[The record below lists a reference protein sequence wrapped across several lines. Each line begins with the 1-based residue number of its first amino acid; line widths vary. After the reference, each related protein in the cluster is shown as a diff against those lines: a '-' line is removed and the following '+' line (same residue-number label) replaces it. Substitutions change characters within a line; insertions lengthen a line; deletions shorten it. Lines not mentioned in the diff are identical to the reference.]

1 MQTIASLHTDEFPAL
16 LARLPPDLD
25 LDQMAIEHKAIQRG
39 RKIKTGVEL
48 LRLALAHGPGGLS
61 LRDAAGW
68 SGMLGL
74 GSLSNPAVKYRLDN
88 SVDFLKAVTDRLLA
102 ARSASQALHWPGR
115 TIRVADGTCISKPGS
130 KGTDWRVHGV
140 YDLGASGF
148 SNLELT
154 DGKGA
159 ETLTYGAPVAGEV
172 RIGDRNYGRAKPW
185 HRFLQDSGG
194 KADLIVRMKWN
205 GFHLT
210 GQDGSAFDL
219 IDHLATLPN
228 DHLPHEIDV
237 QALVRRGVT
246 TPIRLIILR
255 KPPEAVEATRK
266 TLRAQAS
273 RKQKVLD
280 PRTLIAAEFL
290 MLGTT
295 LSGEDYPAAE
305 VLAAYRL
312 RWQIELAFKRLKS
325 LLHIDK
331 LPARTDLGARSW
343 LYPHLILALLCDDLS
358 QVFLE
363 SFPSGPFRCRISAF
377 TVDSAESRRMGTG
390 SRHSRPDHDPS
401 DDAGNRGHS

>member
-1 MQTIASLHTDEFPAL
+1 MQNIASLHTDEFPAL

-25 LDQMAIEHKAIQRG
+25 LDQLAIEHKAIQRG
-39 RKIKTGVEL
+39 RKIKTGTEL
-48 LRLALAHGPGGLS
+48 LRLALAHGPGGMS

-88 SVDFLKAVTDRLLA
+88 SVEFLEAVTAHLLA

-140 YDLGASGF
+140 YDLGAGGF
-148 SNLELT
+148 
-154 DGKGA
+154 
-159 ETLTYGAPVAGEV
+159 V
-172 RIGDRNYGRAKPW
+172 RPDRSPR
-185 HRFLQDSGG
+185 D
-194 KADLIVRMKWN
+194 
-205 GFHLT
+205 
-210 GQDGSAFDL
+210 
-219 IDHLATLPN
+219 LPN

-266 TLRAQAS
+266 TLHAQAN
-273 RKQKVLD
+273 RKQRVLD

-290 MLGTT
+290 ILGTS
-295 LSGEDYPAAE
+295 LPGEDYPAVE

-377 TVDSAESRRMGTG
+377 TVDSAESRSMGTG
-390 SRHSRPDHDPS
+390 
-401 DDAGNRGHS
+401 

>member
-1 MQTIASLHTDEFPAL
+1 MQHTASPHTDEFPAL
-16 LARLPPDLD
+16 LACLPSDLD
-25 LDQMAIEHKAIQRG
+25 LDQLAIEHKAIQRG
-39 RKIKTGVEL
+39 RKSKTGTEL
-48 LRLALAHGPGGLS
+48 LRLALAHGPGGMS

-68 SGMLGL
+68 AGMLGL
-74 GSLSNPAVKYRLDN
+74 ADLSNPAVKYRLDK
-88 SVDFLKAVTDRLLA
+88 SVDFLAAVTEHLLA

-140 YDLGASGF
+140 YDLGAGGF

-154 DGKGA
+154 DVKGA

-172 RIGDRNYGRAKPW
+172 RIADRGYGRAKAW
-185 HRFLQDSGG
+185 HRFRQDSGG
-194 KADLIVRMKWN
+194 KADLIVRIKWN

-210 GQDGSAFDL
+210 GHDGAAFAL
-219 IDHLATLPN
+219 IDHLASLPN
-228 DHLPHEIDV
+228 DQLPHEIDV

-290 MLGTT
+290 IVGTT
-295 LSGEDYPAAE
+295 LSAAHYPAME

-312 RWQIELAFKRLKS
+312 RWQIDIDQAWGLSRIKGWVESTCTEAFWVEHQSR
-325 LLHIDK
+325 
-331 LPARTDLGARSW
+331 PNPRGRSASNSW
-343 LYPHLILALLCDDLS
+343 S
-358 QVFLE
+358 T
-363 SFPSGPFRCRISAF
+363 R
-377 TVDSAESRRMGTG
+377 
-390 SRHSRPDHDPS
+390 SRHSSMASRRS
-401 DDAGNRGHS
+401 AIALSARLAGRLSRHS

>member
-1 MQTIASLHTDEFPAL
+1 MQHTASPYTDEFPAL
-16 LARLPPDLD
+16 LACLPPDLD
-25 LDQMAIEHKAIQRG
+25 LDQLAIEHKAIQRG
-39 RKIKTGVEL
+39 RKIKTGTEL
-48 LRLALAHGPGGLS
+48 LRLALAHGPGGMS

-68 SGMLGL
+68 AGLLGL
-74 GSLSNPAVKYRLDN
+74 ASLSNPAVKYRLDK
-88 SVDFLKAVTDRLLA
+88 SVDFLAAVTDHLLA

-140 YDLGASGF
+140 YDLGAGGF

-172 RIGDRNYGRAKPW
+172 RIADRGYCRAKAW
-185 HRFLQDSGG
+185 HRFRQDSGG
-194 KADLIVRMKWN
+194 KADLIVRIKWN

-210 GQDGSAFDL
+210 GQDGAAFDL
-219 IDHLATLPN
+219 IDHLAILPN
-228 DHLPHEIDV
+228 DQLAHEINV

-255 KPPEAVEATRK
+255 KPPEAVAATRK
-266 TLRAQAS
+266 TLHAQAS

-290 MLGTT
+290 ILGTT
-295 LSGEDYPAAE
+295 LSAEDYPAVE

-363 SFPSGPFRCRISAF
+363 SFPSGPFRCRISAL
-377 TVDSAESRRMGTG
+377 TVDSTENRDMGTG
-390 SRHSRPDHDPS
+390 RRHSRPDHDPS
-401 DDAGNRGHS
+401 DDASNRGRP